1 MNYYIL
7 KYDVDKYEENG
18 VMAYCNNDINMHIV
32 TKGRYIEEWDNNI
45 SFYFNSCEGNEMTDF
60 IDNVFG
66 WTIVSERFKNIMET
80 NNIDGFQ
87 YLPTTVINKD
97 NNKSEKCYVLNMIKV
112 VDAIDLDNSE
122 YIESRVKVFI
132 NRVINKDKING
143 EDVFKLK
150 EDYDSII
157 ISEKVKLIIE
167 NNKFTGFSFR
177 KVKTI

>member
-1 MNYYIL
+1 
-7 KYDVDKYEENG
+7 
-18 VMAYCNNDINMHIV
+18 
-32 TKGRYIEEWDNNI
+32 
-45 SFYFNSCEGNEMTDF
+45 
-60 IDNVFG
+60 
-66 WTIVSERFKNIMET
+66 
-80 NNIDGFQ
+80 
-87 YLPTTVINKD
+87 
-97 NNKSEKCYVLNMIKV
+97 MIKV